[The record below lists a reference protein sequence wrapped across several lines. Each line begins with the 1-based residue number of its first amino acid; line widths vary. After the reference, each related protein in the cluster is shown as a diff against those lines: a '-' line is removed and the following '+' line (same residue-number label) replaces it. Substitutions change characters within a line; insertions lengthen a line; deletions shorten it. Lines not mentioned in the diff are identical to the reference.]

1 MSNMPAPVRPCHT
14 AQHSVFRS
22 RPLDTTVVGHS
33 LRFALEYEG
42 LGGAWLPVAW
52 RQLAPVHGSSLHL
65 VITSD
70 DGDDY
75 YHVHP
80 QGTGEDGIVTA
91 EVQFRRAGWHL
102 VASSW
107 AVKAEDLG
115 VCVAE
120 HVSHAHTAE
129 NDGTYP
135 MITTAWRIEVVGPG
149 LPGANAAPAP
159 ALPPHRTEVC
169 LKQGVSWD
177 DDQAEALGLV
187 GIDSSY
193 APGQS
198 AACCG
203 ASAGE
208 EECAALCTGGGGCLR
223 VATHMK
229 CIPGQTECMRWLAG
243 TERLDETHL
252 PAGECLAVEFEVR
265 GGDGSL
271 ATLQPYLGAAAHI
284 FIASAAG
291 G

>member
-1 MSNMPAPVRPCHT
+1 MSNMPAPARPCHT
-14 AQHSVFRS
+14 AQHSAFRS

-80 QGTGEDGIVTA
+80 QGTEDGIVTA
-91 EVQFRRAGWHL
+91 EVQFRRAGSHL

-135 MITTAWRIEVVGPG
+135 MITTAWRIEVVDPG
-149 LPGANAAPAP
+149 LPGANAAPAS

-208 EECAALCTGGGGCLR
+208 EECAALCTGGGGCLQ
-223 VATHMK
+223 VAAHMK

-252 PAGECLAVEFEVR
+252 PAGECLAVEFEVS
-265 GGDGSL
+265 GGDGSP

>member
-1 MSNMPAPVRPCHT
+1 MPAPARPCHT
-14 AQHSVFRS
+14 AQHSAFRS

-52 RQLAPVHGSSLHL
+52 RELAPVHGSSLHL

-80 QGTGEDGIVTA
+80 QGTEDGIVTA
-91 EVQFRRAGWHL
+91 EVQFRRAGSHL

-120 HVSHAHTAE
+120 HVSHAHTAD

-135 MITTAWRIEVVGPG
+135 MITTAWRIEVVDPG
-149 LPGANAAPAP
+149 LPGAKAAPAP

-208 EECAALCTGGGGCLR
+208 EECAKLCTGGGGNPR
-223 VATHMK
+223 PNPNPNPNPRPNPNPNPK
-229 CIPGQTECMRWLAG
+229 PRPNPNPDPNPNPGPNPKPDPNQ
-243 TERLDETHL
+243 
-252 PAGECLAVEFEVR
+252 
-265 GGDGSL
+265 
-271 ATLQPYLGAAAHI
+271 AA
-284 FIASAAG
+284 SRSRRT
-291 G
+291 